1 MKALLDTN
9 IVLDYILKRSPFF
22 KHSKTIIEWAFEQKI
37 IAYISASAVT
47 DIYYLVQRAKDKT
60 TALNFI
66 RDILQFIQIAGVDKD
81 IILVALQSGI
91 NDFEDAVQNA
101 AAENAG
107 IKYIITRNVKDFS
120 KSDIQIILPDKFVRI
135 LYKQNKH

>member
-1 MKALLDTN
+1 MKILLDTN
-9 IVLDYILKRSPFF
+9 IVLDYILKRNPFF
-22 KHSKTIIEWAFEQKI
+22 EHSKTIFEWAFEQKI
-37 IAYISASAVT
+37 IAFISASAVT

-66 RDILQFIQIAGVDKD
+66 RDILQFTQIAGVDKD

-101 AAENAG
+101 AAENVG

-120 KSDIQIILPDKFVRI
+120 KSDINIISPDKFVEN
-135 LYKQNKH
+135 LVKTK